1 MGAVV
6 AQAMAHRL
14 ASHASVSSMGGCAS
28 RAPTT
33 QLAAALPAA
42 AAVLRWERVVRGALR
57 VARRRRLWSALGNW
71 LGEVR
76 RRGRELPLAGP

>member
-14 ASHASVSSMGGCAS
+14 ASHAGVSSMGGCAA

-33 QLAAALPAA
+33 HLALPAA
-42 AAVLRWERVVRGALR
+42 TAVLRWERVLRGALR